1 MAARRRRRQR
11 RARLRGQRGSAVV
24 DFTALGD
31 PINVAA
37 GLQASAGAGQVV
49 FAADVHASLREV
61 LSPGAR
67 RQTLRVGGREV
78 ALPVLVADV

>member
-1 MAARRRRRQR
+1 V
-11 RARLRGQRGSAVV
+11 GNVGSAVV

-37 GLQASAGAGQVV
+37 GLQARAGAGQVV
-49 FAADVHASLREV
+49 VAADVRASLREV

-67 RQTLRVGGREV
+67 RQTLRVGGRET
-78 ALPVLVADV
+78 ALPVCSSRTSEVPAYGQGSAT